1 MILNLLF
8 FILSYLPSGVP
19 NISGASTASTTNYLV
34 VKKGYVMSYNG
45 VEGRANWV
53 GWTLKAS
60 DVGPVERSNR
70 FREDNNLPSRFKRVD
85 DDDYAHSGYDRGHL
99 CNSEDRTASEYLNEE
114 TFLMSNIIPQAPTLN
129 RGPFKFLEAYCRKLA
144 VKKGQQLLI
153 YSGGIGAADR
163 LASGVPV
170 PKFCWKAVYTPTD
183 AFYVLFPN
191 EHELNKNWKTYLVSK
206 DRLEKMTGFQFP

>member
-1 MILNLLF
+1 MILNLLLF
-8 FILSYLPSGVP
+8 LLSYLPTGVP

-45 VEGRANWV
+45 AEGRANWV

-70 FREDNNLPSRFKRVD
+70 FREDSQLPFRFKRVD

-99 CNSEDRTASEYLNEE
+99 CNSEDRTSSQFLNDE
-114 TFLMSNIIPQAPTLN
+114 TFLMSNIIPQTPTLN

-153 YSGGIGAADR
+153 YSGGIGSADR

-170 PKFCWKAVYTPTD
+170 PKFCWKAVYTPTEV
-183 AFYVLFPN
+183 FYVLFPN

-206 DRLEKMTGFQFP
+206 DKLEKMTGFQFP